1 MIIFIK
7 MAGVLDET
15 GSPIG
20 DEIDEEVKEL
30 TRDEID
36 RTFGCDF
43 TALMCYVRKGNIRG
57 VQRVIQTEVQ
67 KEIQREVQKEIKP
80 YLRPINYAN
89 RHGESPLAMA
99 AYTRPFRVDIAE
111 ILLDNGA
118 EINTQ
123 NSGGWSPLMLACGSP
138 ITEKEECQYDLQEQ
152 FSNKIAIVKL
162 FLDRG
167 ADINHLGENHQTA
180 IMIAAAKYKSA
191 ELVKLLVSRGA
202 DINVQNRDGYSAI
215 MEASHF
221 GYTEVVEVL
230 EKWPVTMAIILL
242 QELRCYHLL
251 VDMSYLID
259 FIEFFGYEYDYIDY

>member
-7 MAGVLDET
+7 MARVLDET

-20 DEIDEEVKEL
+20 DEIDEEVKEPTL
-30 TRDEID
+30 DEIYT
-36 RTFGCDF
+36 TFGYDF
-43 TALMCYVRKGNIRG
+43 TALMFYVRKGNKKG
-57 VQRVIQTEVQ
+57 VQR
-67 KEIQREVQKEIKP
+67 EIKRHP
-80 YLRPINYAN
+80 HTINYEN
-89 RHGESPLAMA
+89 RHSESSLAMV
-99 AYTRPFRVDIAE
+99 AYTRHSRVDIAE

-123 NSGGWSPLMLACGSP
+123 NSGGWSPLMLACGLSIP
-138 ITEKEECQYDLQEQ
+138 EKEEYQYDLEEE